1 MQLKSF
7 LSTLLLIAAPLSAT
21 DAQAAPVTDR
31 GTIRVITD
39 VLIPTGMATAPRATL
54 PQANDQVLGCPAG
67 YQRSNY
73 SGQFAICLGTVCKG
87 RKPLCVKYETIHPDD
102 LLASRP
108 SQSGKTVVWRV
119 RPSLAACGDNSIL
132 AGQMP
137 NCSAGSCPAQGA
149 WNVCADTRRLD
160 YSSGGGY
167 LSDLKVTEH
176 GLHHHT
182 PACPAGLG
190 VSAGFA
196 DGGGG
201 YLYGNQR
208 ICQGSSIFEGR
219 PLPTPPP
226 PSVPGISFT
235 LQPTDQNVENGR
247 AYFTVMA
254 TTNRRGAT
262 INYQWQECPY
272 GNQTRGCRDIPG
284 ETNYFLYLTST
295 LITDRF
301 FRAKVSATNTTPPLV
316 AYSRTA
322 RLRRAF
328 AITEQPADQVSDGG
342 PVMFSVGAISKVG
355 PLDYQWYQKVYRTE
369 QTSTAGEWIQIPGA
383 TQSTLLVNS
392 TPQDANDRAGSG
404 TKYEYYVVV
413 SVPGVSRERS
423 TVATLSWVPAGSLP
437 PAEIECGMLPQ
448 SVSPNLRGGKVH
460 VSVPFGC
467 SFNRELPL
475 TATWKICLLDTAES
489 ECRGVPANIGGS
501 LTAENFLGHFLSSG
515 RTATDLFNLLQQ
527 GKFYIDLTV
536 SAPGVDDLRPPRIA
550 VLPPAATQ
558 PPPTSPPVL
567 GRHGFWSRYTC
578 FNDTSYVPTEFRVF
592 ASINRAYQ
600 PDLVTFSWETRASRG
615 ASWEPL
621 SVLANLQAPAVGYQD
636 GSRDGDGEV
645 STHYFAT
652 LSFPFEEM
660 SSQVEQAQAL
670 WGPREY
676 RVIISSAL
684 PGVPSQIFGPISITP
699 RACGGGG
706 GDVFG

>member
-87 RKPLCVKYETIHPDD
+87 RKPLCVKYETIHPDG

-108 SQSGKTVVWRV
+108 SQSGKIVVYRV
-119 RPSLAACGDNSIL
+119 RPSLAACGDDSIL

-176 GLHHHT
+176 GLHRLS

-201 YLYGNQR
+201 YLYGIQR

-219 PLPTPPP
+219 PAPPAPTPRT
-226 PSVPGISFT
+226 VAGINIYQ
-235 LQPTDQNVENGR
+235 QPTDTSGELGYADFSVY
-247 AYFTVMA
+247 AS
-254 TTNRRGAT
+254 TNRRGVT
-262 INYQWQECPY
+262 LKTQWQECDTS
-272 GNQTRGCRDIPG
+272 NTSRGCWNIRG
-284 ETNYFLYLTST
+284 ATNSVLRVDLTGWEH
-295 LITDRF
+295 RF
-301 FRAKVSATNTTPPLV
+301 FQARVFSRTPSLE
-316 AYSRTA
+316 AYSR
-322 RLRRAF
+322 RAKLSRAL

-342 PVMFSVGAISKVG
+342 PVMFSVGAISRG
-355 PLDYQWYQKVYRTE
+355 HRLDYQWYQKFSGRTD
-369 QTSTAGEWIQIPGA
+369 QTSLREEWSMIPGA
-383 TQSTLLVNS
+383 TRSTLLVNS
-392 TPQDANDRAGSG
+392 TPQDANDRAGRG
-404 TKYEYYVVV
+404 TKYEYSVVV
-413 SVPGVSRERS
+413 FVPGVSRERS

-437 PAEIECGMLPQ
+437 PAEIECGTLPQ
-448 SVSPNLRGGKVH
+448 SVSPNLIGGKVH

-489 ECRGVPANIGGS
+489 ECRDVPANIGGS

-567 GRHGFWSRYTC
+567 GRYGSWNRYTC
-578 FNDTSYVPTEFRVF
+578 FNGTSYVPTEFRVS
-592 ASINRAYQ
+592 AYINRAYQ
-600 PDLVTFSWETRASRG
+600 SDLVTFSWETRASRG

-621 SVLANLQAPAVGYQD
+621 SVLTNLQAPAVSYEGR
-636 GSRDGDGEV
+636 SRDGDGEV

-684 PGVPSQIFGPISITP
+684 PGVPSQILGPISITP